1 MRKSLNS
8 VFGALFAASMVVFL
22 VLAFTLVIVQFA
34 GLVGGQPSWIDWAA
48 ELKQPSILTA
58 VVAGLFGFG
67 AFNTK
72 TAEATAT
79 EEGATSS

>member
-1 MRKSLNS
+1 MRKSVNS
-8 VFGALFAASMVVFL
+8 VFVALFAASMVVFL
-22 VLAFTLVIVQFA
+22 VLAFTLVSVQFA
-34 GLVGGQPSWIDWAA
+34 GLVGAQPSWIDWAA

-72 TAEATAT
+72 MAEATAT
-79 EEGATSS
+79 EEGATSP